1 MIFRSVQKGD
11 SERKMKRDLE
21 RIKSYNSTRNR
32 FFQSGAIQ
40 GYYLQIYLL
49 IKIYHHVL
57 RGSGSDQWY
66 AINFWREYQV
76 NVI

>member
-11 SERKMKRDLE
+11 SERKMKRDLQ

-40 GYYLQIYLL
+40 IYFL
-49 IKIYHHVL
+49 IKTHHHVL
-57 RGSGSDQWY
+57 RGSGNDQWY

>member
-11 SERKMKRDLE
+11 SERKMKRDLQ
-21 RIKSYNSTRNR
+21 RIKSYNSTCNR
-32 FFQSGAIQ
+32 FFNLVRYK

-57 RGSGSDQWY
+57 RESGSDQWY
-66 AINFWREYQV
+66 AINFWR
-76 NVI
+76 